1 MKFTDKFKAK
11 KTENQENPANESPKK
26 EKKPLKQK
34 IKDSMNKKYLKN
46 GSYSVV
52 ISAIF
57 IVIVLVVNMI
67 VGSLPSKYTEVDVSS
82 EKLYSISDDTKD
94 FLKKLD
100 KDITIYQVV
109 QSGSEDETIKKLLE
123 KYDEESDHIT
133 VEQKDPVVNPKFTSE
148 YTSDDVS
155 ANSLIVVC
163 GDRSKVVDYN
173 NIYES
178 SMDYNTYSYTTTGFD
193 GEGQIDSAISYVTT
207 DSLPVMYTITGHEEA
222 TMTDDMKS
230 AIEKENIEMKDLNL
244 LTEESVPDDADSVML
259 FSPQNDLSEEEAD
272 KLITYMENGG
282 KAIIITSYSDKEM
295 PNLQK
300 VLNNYGIGTMA
311 GVVLEADGQH
321 YISGNPTYLVPNIG
335 SADALGELAKSNSYV
350 LMPVAQAVEKL
361 EDRRDTVTIESLLTT
376 SDSAY
381 VKTNINGTL
390 EKEDGDAEGPF
401 DVGVAVTESV
411 DNGETKL
418 VYLTSANLFSQQ
430 VDAMVSGNNVKLL
443 ANSVSWMCDQE
454 QSVSIPSKS
463 TQISYL
469 TVTAASARMWGM
481 VTIGLLPVL
490 CLVIGGGIWFKRRKR

>member
-1 MKFTDKFKAK
+1 MA
-11 KTENQENPANESPKK
+11 
-26 EKKPLKQK
+26 
-34 IKDSMNKKYLKN
+34 
-46 GSYSVV
+46 
-52 ISAIF
+52 
-57 IVIVLVVNMI
+57 
-67 VGSLPSKYTEVDVSS
+67 
-82 EKLYSISDDTKD
+82 
-94 FLKKLD
+94 
-100 KDITIYQVV
+100 
-109 QSGSEDETIKKLLE
+109 
-123 KYDEESDHIT
+123 
-133 VEQKDPVVNPKFTSE
+133 
-148 YTSDDVS
+148 
-155 ANSLIVVC
+155 
-163 GDRSKVVDYN
+163 
-173 NIYES
+173 
-178 SMDYNTYSYTTTGFD
+178 GFAD
-193 GEGQIDSAISYVTT
+193 G
-207 DSLPVMYTITGHEEA
+207 
-222 TMTDDMKS
+222 MKS

-381 VKTNINGTL
+381 VKTNVNGTL

>member
-1 MKFTDKFKAK
+1 M
-11 KTENQENPANESPKK
+11 
-26 EKKPLKQK
+26 KKPS
-34 IKDSMNKKYLKN
+34 IKKPNIKN
-46 GSYSVV
+46 ILPKWSSKNIRKGSYSLGISVV
-52 ISAIF
+52 VLAIAVVF
-57 IVIVLVVNMI
+57 NLVV
-67 VGSLPSKYTEVDVSS
+67 GKLPAQYRNVDLSQTKLSTIGDTTKELVSA
-82 EKLYSISDDTKD
+82 
-94 FLKKLD
+94 LD
-100 KDITIYQVV
+100 QDVTIYQIVE
-109 QSGSEDETIKKLLE
+109 SGKENETIQKLLE
-123 KYDEESDHIT
+123 RYAGLSSHVK
-133 VEQKDPVVNPKFTSE
+133 VETMDPVLHPNFVSE
-148 YTSDDVS
+148 YTEDDL
-155 ANSLIVVC
+155 ADNSLIVV
-163 GDRSKVVDYN
+163 GEKRNKVIPYADMFESTVNYQTYQ
-173 NIYES
+173 YE
-178 SMDYNTYSYTTTGFD
+178 TTGFD
-193 GEGQIDSAISYVTT
+193 GEGQVTSAISYVTT
-207 DSLPVMYTITGHEEA
+207 DSLPIMYTITGHEEGD
-222 TMTDDMKS
+222 MTEDMKS

-244 LTEESVPDDADSVML
+244 LTEESVPDDADCVML

-282 KAIIITSYSDKEM
+282 KAVIITSYLNKEM

-300 VLNNYGIGTMA
+300 VLNNYGIGTME

-335 SADALGELAKSNSYV
+335 SSDALGDLSKANSYV

-361 EDRRDTVTIESLLTT
+361 EDKRDTVTIESLLTT

-381 VKTNINGTL
+381 VKTNVNGTL

-418 VYLTSANLFSQQ
+418 IYLTSANLFSQQ

-454 QSVSIPSKS
+454 QSVSSPSKS

-490 CLVIGGGIWFKRRKR
+490 CLVLGGGIWFKRRKR

>member
-1 MKFTDKFKAK
+1 M
-11 KTENQENPANESPKK
+11 
-26 EKKPLKQK
+26 KKPS
-34 IKDSMNKKYLKN
+34 IKKPNIKN
-46 GSYSVV
+46 ILPKWSSKNIRKGSYSLGISVV
-52 ISAIF
+52 VLAIAVVF
-57 IVIVLVVNMI
+57 NLVV
-67 VGSLPSKYTEVDVSS
+67 GKLPAQYRNVDLSQTKLSTIGDTTKELVSA
-82 EKLYSISDDTKD
+82 
-94 FLKKLD
+94 LD
-100 KDITIYQVV
+100 QDVTIYQIVE
-109 QSGSEDETIKKLLE
+109 SGKENETIQKLLE
-123 KYDEESDHIT
+123 RYAGLSSHVK
-133 VEQKDPVVNPKFTSE
+133 VETMDPVLHPNFVSE
-148 YTSDDVS
+148 YTEDDLED
-155 ANSLIVVC
+155 NSLIIV
-163 GDRSKVVDYN
+163 GEKRNKVIPYADMFESTVNYQTYQ
-173 NIYES
+173 YE
-178 SMDYNTYSYTTTGFD
+178 TTGFD
-193 GEGQIDSAISYVTT
+193 GEGQVTSAISYVTT
-207 DSLPVMYTITGHEEA
+207 DSLPIMYTITGHEEGD
-222 TMTDDMKS
+222 MTEDMKS

-244 LTEESVPDDADSVML
+244 LTEESVPDDADCVML

-282 KAIIITSYSDKEM
+282 KAVIITSYLNKEM

-300 VLNNYGIGTMA
+300 VLNNYGIGTME

-335 SADALGELAKSNSYV
+335 SSDALGDLSKANSYV

-361 EDRRDTVTIESLLTT
+361 EDKRDTVTIESLLTT

-381 VKTNINGTL
+381 VKTNVNGTL

-401 DVGVAVTESV
+401 DVGVAATESV

-418 VYLTSANLFSQQ
+418 IYLTSANLFSQQ

-490 CLVIGGGIWFKRRKR
+490 CLVLGGGIWFKRRKR

>member
-1 MKFTDKFKAK
+1 M
-11 KTENQENPANESPKK
+11 
-26 EKKPLKQK
+26 KKPS
-34 IKDSMNKKYLKN
+34 IKKPNIKN
-46 GSYSVV
+46 ILPKWSSKNIRKGSYSLGISVV
-52 ISAIF
+52 VLAIAVVF
-57 IVIVLVVNMI
+57 NLVV
-67 VGSLPSKYTEVDVSS
+67 GKLPAQYRNVDLSQTKLSTIGDTTKELVSA
-82 EKLYSISDDTKD
+82 
-94 FLKKLD
+94 LD
-100 KDITIYQVV
+100 QDVTIYQIVE
-109 QSGSEDETIKKLLE
+109 SGKENETIQKLLE
-123 KYDEESDHIT
+123 RYAGLSSHVK
-133 VEQKDPVVNPKFTSE
+133 VETMDPVLHPNFVSE
-148 YTSDDVS
+148 YTEDDL
-155 ANSLIVVC
+155 ADNSLIVV
-163 GDRSKVVDYN
+163 GEKRNKVIPYADMFESTVNYQTYQ
-173 NIYES
+173 YE
-178 SMDYNTYSYTTTGFD
+178 TTGFD
-193 GEGQIDSAISYVTT
+193 GEGQVTSAISYVTT
-207 DSLPVMYTITGHEEA
+207 DSLPIMYTITGHEEGD
-222 TMTDDMKS
+222 MTEDMKS
-230 AIEKENIEMKDLNL
+230 TIEKENIEMKDLNL
-244 LTEESVPDDADSVML
+244 LTEESVPDDADCVML

-282 KAIIITSYSDKEM
+282 KAVIITSYLNKEM

-300 VLNNYGIGTMA
+300 VLNNYGIGTME

-335 SADALGELAKSNSYV
+335 SSDALGDLSKANSYV

-361 EDRRDTVTIESLLTT
+361 EDKRDSVTIESLLTT

-381 VKTNINGTL
+381 VKTNVNGTL

-418 VYLTSANLFSQQ
+418 IYLTSANLFSQQ

-490 CLVIGGGIWFKRRKR
+490 CLVLGGGIWFKRRKR

>member
-1 MKFTDKFKAK
+1 MKKPSIK
-11 KTENQENPANESPKK
+11 KTGM
-26 EKKPLKQK
+26 KKPS
-34 IKDSMNKKYLKN
+34 IKNILPKWSSKN
-46 GSYSVV
+46 IRKGSYSLGISVV
-52 ISAIF
+52 VLAIAVVF
-57 IVIVLVVNMI
+57 NLVV
-67 VGSLPSKYTEVDVSS
+67 GKLPAQYRNVDLSQTKLSTIGDTTKELVSA
-82 EKLYSISDDTKD
+82 
-94 FLKKLD
+94 LD
-100 KDITIYQVV
+100 QDVTIYQIVE
-109 QSGSEDETIKKLLE
+109 SGKENETIQKLLE
-123 KYDEESDHIT
+123 RYAGLSSHVK
-133 VEQKDPVVNPKFTSE
+133 VETMDPVLHPNFVSE
-148 YTSDDVS
+148 YTEDDLED
-155 ANSLIVVC
+155 NSLIVV
-163 GDRSKVVDYN
+163 GEKRNKVIPYADMFESTVNYQTYQ
-173 NIYES
+173 YE
-178 SMDYNTYSYTTTGFD
+178 TTGFD
-193 GEGQIDSAISYVTT
+193 GEGQVTSAISYVTT
-207 DSLPVMYTITGHEEA
+207 DSLPIMYTITGHEEGD
-222 TMTDDMKS
+222 MTEDMKS

-244 LTEESVPDDADSVML
+244 LTEESVPDDADCVML

-282 KAIIITSYSDKEM
+282 KAVIITSYLNKEM

-300 VLNNYGIGTMA
+300 VLNNYGIGTME

-335 SADALGELAKSNSYV
+335 SSDALGDLSKANSYV

-361 EDRRDTVTIESLLTT
+361 EDKRDTVTIESLLTT

-381 VKTNINGTL
+381 VKTNVNGTL

-401 DVGVAVTESV
+401 DVGVAATESV

-418 VYLTSANLFSQQ
+418 IYLTSANLFSQQ

-490 CLVIGGGIWFKRRKR
+490 CLVLGGGIWFKRRKR

>member
-1 MKFTDKFKAK
+1 M
-11 KTENQENPANESPKK
+11 
-26 EKKPLKQK
+26 KKPS
-34 IKDSMNKKYLKN
+34 IKKPNIKN
-46 GSYSVV
+46 ILPKWSSKNIRKGSYSLGISVV
-52 ISAIF
+52 VLAIAVVF
-57 IVIVLVVNMI
+57 NLVVGKLPAQYRNVDLSQTKLSTI
-67 VGSLPSKYTEVDVSS
+67 GDTTKELVGALDQDV
-82 EKLYSISDDTKD
+82 
-94 FLKKLD
+94 
-100 KDITIYQVV
+100 TIYQIVE
-109 QSGSEDETIKKLLE
+109 SGKENETIQKLLE
-123 KYDEESDHIT
+123 RYAGLSSHVK
-133 VEQKDPVVNPKFTSE
+133 VETMDPVLHPNFVSE
-148 YTSDDVS
+148 YTEDDL
-155 ANSLIVVC
+155 ADNSLIVV
-163 GDRSKVVDYN
+163 GEKRNKVIPYADMFESTVNYQTYQ
-173 NIYES
+173 YE
-178 SMDYNTYSYTTTGFD
+178 TTGFD
-193 GEGQIDSAISYVTT
+193 GEGQVTRAISYVTT
-207 DSLPVMYTITGHEEA
+207 DSLPIMYTITGHEEGD
-222 TMTDDMKS
+222 MTEDMKS

-244 LTEESVPDDADSVML
+244 LTEESVPDDADCVML

-282 KAIIITSYSDKEM
+282 KAVIITSYLNKEM

-300 VLNNYGIGTMA
+300 VLNNYGIGTME

-335 SADALGELAKSNSYV
+335 SSDALGDLSKANSYV

-361 EDRRDTVTIESLLTT
+361 EDKRDSVTIESLLTT

-381 VKTNINGTL
+381 VKTNVNGTL

-418 VYLTSANLFSQQ
+418 IYLTSANLFSQQ

-443 ANSVSWMCDQE
+443 VNSVSWMCDQE

-490 CLVIGGGIWFKRRKR
+490 CLVLGGGIWFKRRKR

>member
-1 MKFTDKFKAK
+1 M
-11 KTENQENPANESPKK
+11 
-26 EKKPLKQK
+26 KKPS
-34 IKDSMNKKYLKN
+34 IKKPNIKN
-46 GSYSVV
+46 ILPKWSSKNIRKGSYSLGISVV
-52 ISAIF
+52 VLAIAVVF
-57 IVIVLVVNMI
+57 NLVV
-67 VGSLPSKYTEVDVSS
+67 GKLPAQYRNVDLSQTKLSTIGDTTKELVSA
-82 EKLYSISDDTKD
+82 
-94 FLKKLD
+94 LD
-100 KDITIYQVV
+100 QDVTIYQIVE
-109 QSGSEDETIKKLLE
+109 SGKENETIQKLLE
-123 KYDEESDHIT
+123 RYAGLSSHVK
-133 VEQKDPVVNPKFTSE
+133 VETMDPVLHPNFVSE
-148 YTSDDVS
+148 YTEDDLED
-155 ANSLIVVC
+155 NSLIVV
-163 GDRSKVVDYN
+163 GEKRNKVIPYADMFESTVNYQTYQ
-173 NIYES
+173 YE
-178 SMDYNTYSYTTTGFD
+178 TTGFD
-193 GEGQIDSAISYVTT
+193 GEGQVTSAISYVTT
-207 DSLPVMYTITGHEEA
+207 DSLPIMYTITGHGEGD
-222 TMTDDMKS
+222 MTEDMKS

-244 LTEESVPDDADSVML
+244 LTEESVPDDADCVML

-282 KAIIITSYSDKEM
+282 KAVIITSYLNKEM

-300 VLNNYGIGTMA
+300 VLNNYGIGTME

-335 SADALGELAKSNSYV
+335 SSDALGDLSKANSYV

-361 EDRRDTVTIESLLTT
+361 EDKRDTVTIESLLTT

-381 VKTNINGTL
+381 VKTNVNGTL
-390 EKEDGDAEGPF
+390 EKEDGDAEGLL

-418 VYLTSANLFSQQ
+418 IYLTSANLFSQQ

-490 CLVIGGGIWFKRRKR
+490 CLVLGGGIWFKRRKR

>member
-1 MKFTDKFKAK
+1 M
-11 KTENQENPANESPKK
+11 
-26 EKKPLKQK
+26 KKPS
-34 IKDSMNKKYLKN
+34 IKKPNIKN
-46 GSYSVV
+46 ILPKWSSKNIRKGSYSLGISVV
-52 ISAIF
+52 VLAIAVVF
-57 IVIVLVVNMI
+57 NLVV
-67 VGSLPSKYTEVDVSS
+67 GKLPAQYRNVDLSQTKLSTIGDTTKELVSA
-82 EKLYSISDDTKD
+82 
-94 FLKKLD
+94 LD
-100 KDITIYQVV
+100 QDVTIYQIVE
-109 QSGSEDETIKKLLE
+109 SGKENETIQKLLE
-123 KYDEESDHIT
+123 RYAGLSSHVK
-133 VEQKDPVVNPKFTSE
+133 VETMDPVLHPNFVSE
-148 YTSDDVS
+148 YTEDDL
-155 ANSLIVVC
+155 ADNSLIVV
-163 GDRSKVVDYN
+163 GEKRNKVIPYADMFESTVNYQTYQ
-173 NIYES
+173 YE
-178 SMDYNTYSYTTTGFD
+178 TTGFD
-193 GEGQIDSAISYVTT
+193 GEGQVTSAISYVTT
-207 DSLPVMYTITGHEEA
+207 DSLPIMYTITGHEEGD
-222 TMTDDMKS
+222 MTEDMKS

-244 LTEESVPDDADSVML
+244 LTEESVPDDADCVML

-282 KAIIITSYSDKEM
+282 KAVIITSYLNKEM

-300 VLNNYGIGTMA
+300 VLNNYGIGTME
-311 GVVLEADGQH
+311 GVVLEEDGQH

-335 SADALGELAKSNSYV
+335 SSDALGDLSKANSYV

-361 EDRRDTVTIESLLTT
+361 EDKRDSVTIESLLTT

-381 VKTNINGTL
+381 VKTNVNGTL

-411 DNGETKL
+411 DKGETKL
-418 VYLTSANLFSQQ
+418 IYLTSANLFSQQ

-490 CLVIGGGIWFKRRKR
+490 CLVLGGGIWFKRRKR

>member
-1 MKFTDKFKAK
+1 M
-11 KTENQENPANESPKK
+11 
-26 EKKPLKQK
+26 KKPS
-34 IKDSMNKKYLKN
+34 IKKPNIKN
-46 GSYSVV
+46 ILPKWSSKNIRKGSYSLGISVV
-52 ISAIF
+52 VLAIAVVF
-57 IVIVLVVNMI
+57 NLVV
-67 VGSLPSKYTEVDVSS
+67 GKLPAQYRNVDLSQTKLSTIGDTTKELVSA
-82 EKLYSISDDTKD
+82 
-94 FLKKLD
+94 LD
-100 KDITIYQVV
+100 QDVTIYQIVE
-109 QSGSEDETIKKLLE
+109 SGKENETIQKLLE
-123 KYDEESDHIT
+123 RYAGLSSHVK
-133 VEQKDPVVNPKFTSE
+133 VETMDPVLHPNFVSE
-148 YTSDDVS
+148 YTEDDLED
-155 ANSLIVVC
+155 NSLIVV
-163 GDRSKVVDYN
+163 GEKRNKVIPYADMFESTVNYQ
-173 NIYES
+173 IYQYE
-178 SMDYNTYSYTTTGFD
+178 TTGFD
-193 GEGQIDSAISYVTT
+193 GEGQVTSAISYVTT
-207 DSLPVMYTITGHEEA
+207 DSLPIMYTITGHEEGD
-222 TMTDDMKS
+222 MTEDMKS

-244 LTEESVPDDADSVML
+244 LTEESVPDDADCVML

-282 KAIIITSYSDKEM
+282 KAVIITSYLNKEM

-300 VLNNYGIGTMA
+300 VLNNYGIGTME

-335 SADALGELAKSNSYV
+335 SSDALGDLSKANSYV

-361 EDRRDTVTIESLLTT
+361 EDKRDTVTIESLLTT

-381 VKTNINGTL
+381 VKTNVNGTL
-390 EKEDGDAEGPF
+390 EKEDGDEEGPF

-418 VYLTSANLFSQQ
+418 IYLTSANLFSQQ

-490 CLVIGGGIWFKRRKR
+490 CLVLGGGIWFKRRKR